1 MYEIDEIRCSRG
13 EEGKDELEVRSGNVN
28 LGSDVPVHDDEHDA
42 LFLVLDVVDIEHCF
56 HDDLFQELVLP
67 H

>member
-1 MYEIDEIRCSRG
+1 MEVYSR
-13 EEGKDELEVRSGNVN
+13 NVN
-28 LGSDVPVHDDEHDA
+28 LASDVPGHDDEHVA

-56 HDDLFQELVLP
+56 HDDLFQVLVPP